1 LQGEI
6 GRWVLVAIA
15 ASGRSVGR
23 QNRLHHQARK
33 GLIRS
38 ARAICFVCLQ
48 GALVSGFGFA
58 ATGGPVADAAAAK
71 VFNMRLLGP
80 NLRHTAGQAGDDVVI
95 RIGVGV
101 EDPAGEAAYS
111 LGGATPEASE
121 LREKT
126 CAADL
131 IVVARPRSEYH
142 SAFSEDGSSIFTLRR
157 FRVESILR
165 KSSAVPDVVPSEIV
179 VGTLGGTV
187 TVHAHKISMLR
198 PSVADFRP
206 GEPYLLF
213 LRAIAGSRAFES
225 PARSAYDISQDTAVS
240 MVGAP
245 LGLPAEDALGEIG
258 SAATLCPYG
267 PGRGALER

>member
-1 LQGEI
+1 LQAEI
-6 GRWVLVAIA
+6 GQLFVAIA
-15 ASGRSVGR
+15 A
-23 QNRLHHQARK
+23 
-33 GLIRS
+33 
-38 ARAICFVCLQ
+38 
-48 GALVSGFGFA
+48 ALFSGFGVA
-58 ATGGPVADAAAAK
+58 ATDGPVADAATAK
-71 VFNMRLLGP
+71 VFNTSLLGP
-80 NLRHTAGQAGDDVVI
+80 NLRQTAWQATGDVVI
-95 RIGVGV
+95 RLGVAHEDAAGQIGQ
-101 EDPAGEAAYS
+101 S

-121 LREKT
+121 LRDKT

-131 IVVARPRSEYH
+131 VVVARPQSEYR
-142 SAFSEDGSSIFTLRR
+142 SALSEDGSSIFTVRR
-157 FRVESILR
+157 FHVESVLR

-179 VGTLGGTV
+179 VGALGGTV

-225 PARSAYDISQDTAVS
+225 PARSAYDISHDPAVS
-240 MVGAP
+240 IVGAK